1 MLFSTANSMMLFKLS
16 SMPIRQRSSQ
26 QRANCNGA
34 DPDMELTLKEFLR
47 GGKEQ
52 LTAAG
57 FPEVD
62 AEHLLAHVLGISR
75 MELHNPVTVENAI
88 NAIGDIAVIEET
100 FWKLLDRRCAHEPLQ
115 YLTGVA
121 YFRYLELQ
129 VGPGVL
135 VPRPES
141 ELLVDAVLRNI
152 EGREGAV
159 SVVDLGAGSGALTL
173 AIATEAP
180 QTHLIAVEKDPAA
193 VNWLRKNVSR
203 IDETVRILE
212 SDVEDALDGV
222 KCDVVIANPPYIP
235 DGQEL
240 PQDVA
245 EHEPAVALFGGE
257 DGMAIPRRFIN
268 AAARLLKSGG
278 FLAIEHHESQPIDIA
293 AAMLADFENI
303 QCHNDLVGRPRFTT
317 GTRR

>member
-1 MLFSTANSMMLFKLS
+1 
-16 SMPIRQRSSQ
+16 
-26 QRANCNGA
+26 
-34 DPDMELTLKEFLR
+34 MELTFKEFLR

-57 FPEVD
+57 YPEVD

-75 MELHNPVTVENAI
+75 MELHNPLTIENAI
-88 NAIGDIAVIEET
+88 NAIGDITVIEET
-100 FWKLLDRRCAHEPLQ
+100 FWKLLDRRSAHEPLQ
-115 YLTGVA
+115 YLTGTA

-141 ELLVDAVLRNI
+141 ELLVEVVLKNI
-152 EGREGAV
+152 ESHIGAV

-180 QTHLIAVEKDPAA
+180 NTHVIAVEKDPAA
-193 VNWLRKNVSR
+193 VEWLRKNVSR

-212 SDVEDALDGV
+212 SDVATALDGV

-235 DGQEL
+235 NNQEL
-240 PQDVA
+240 PKDVA
-245 EHEPAVALFGGE
+245 EHEPSVALFGGP
-257 DGMAIPRRFIN
+257 DGMDIPRQFIE

-278 FLAIEHHESQPIDIA
+278 FFAIEHHESHPVAIADAMSAEFEDIKS
-293 AAMLADFENI
+293 
-303 QCHNDLVGRPRFTT
+303 HHDLVGRPRFTT
-317 GTRR
+317 GIRR

>member
-1 MLFSTANSMMLFKLS
+1 
-16 SMPIRQRSSQ
+16 
-26 QRANCNGA
+26 
-34 DPDMELTLKEFLR
+34 MELTFKEFLR

-52 LTAAG
+52 LTSAG

-88 NAIGDIAVIEET
+88 NAIGDITVIEET

-141 ELLVDAVLRNI
+141 ELLVDAVLKNI
-152 EGREGAV
+152 EGRGGAV

-193 VNWLRKNVSR
+193 VEWLRKNVSR

-212 SDVEDALDGV
+212 SDVEDGLDGV

-240 PQDVA
+240 PKDVA
-245 EHEPAVALFGGE
+245 EHEPAIALFGGE
-257 DGMAIPRRFIN
+257 DGMTIPRRFIN

-278 FLAIEHHESQPIDIA
+278 FFAIEHHESQPIDIA
-293 AAMLADFENI
+293 AAMLSDFENI